1 MPFELDNDF
10 DSGVDIRVIGVG
22 GGGNNAVNRMISSNI
37 KGVEFIAVNTDRA
50 ALMKS
55 GAANKICIGE
65 NITGGKGAGA
75 KPEIGELSAEESIE
89 EIRRSIQGAD
99 MIFVATGMGGG
110 TGTGAAP
117 VVARI
122 AKEMGILTVG
132 IVTKPFKFEGGRRM
146 MQADAGIAE
155 LAKYVDSLVVI
166 PNERLK
172 EVSGQKVTL
181 MNAFSMADDVL
192 KHGVKSIS
200 DLINVVGFVNLDFAD
215 VSSIMRDAGL
225 AHMGV
230 GAANGENKAVDAAKA
245 AISSPL
251 LETSIDGAHGIL
263 VNITV
268 SPGVELDEVDRAS
281 TMIAEAAAPD
291 ANIIW
296 GATFDE
302 ELEDTVKITIIAT
315 GFDKASANNK
325 HAGKGGIRRAPNAP
339 AAPVVDYKSAVN
351 VGSDDEVEV
360 KPTPKADADSEY
372 GDLGD
377 IISLINKNR
386 EKSNYDEYGMKY

>member
-1 MPFELDNDF
+1 
-10 DSGVDIRVIGVG
+10 
-22 GGGNNAVNRMISSNI
+22 
-37 KGVEFIAVNTDRA
+37 
-50 ALMKS
+50 
-55 GAANKICIGE
+55 
-65 NITGGKGAGA
+65 
-75 KPEIGELSAEESIE
+75 
-89 EIRRSIQGAD
+89 
-99 MIFVATGMGGG
+99 MGGG

-245 AISSPL
+245 AIASPL

-325 HAGKGGIRRAPNAP
+325 HAGKGGIRRAPVAP
-339 AAPVVDYKSAVN
+339 AVDYKPATN
-351 VGSDDEVEV
+351 AGSDDETEV
-360 KPTPKADADSEY
+360 KPAPKADADNEY

-377 IISLINKNR
+377 IINLSIYFLKCFCCHNMRPLFCKFTIYQSLNLRAEIIKLLR
-386 EKSNYDEYGMKY
+386 LPL

>member
-22 GGGNNAVNRMISSNI
+22 GGGNNAVNRMISSNV

-55 GAANKICIGE
+55 GASNKICIGE

-245 AISSPL
+245 AIASPL

-325 HAGKGGIRRAPNAP
+325 HAGKGGIRRAPVAP
-339 AAPVVDYKSAVN
+339 AVDYKPATN
-351 VGSDDEVEV
+351 AGSDDETEV
-360 KPTPKADADSEY
+360 KPAPKADADNEY

-377 IISLINKNR
+377 IINLINKNR

>member
-339 AAPVVDYKSAVN
+339 AAPVVDYKPAAN

-360 KPTPKADADSEY
+360 KPAPKADADSEY

>member
-22 GGGNNAVNRMISSNI
+22 GGGNNAVNRMISSNV
-37 KGVEFIAVNTDRA
+37 KGVEFIAVNTDKA

-146 MQADAGIAE
+146 MQADAGIVE

-230 GAANGENKAVDAAKA
+230 GEANGENKAVDAAKA

-315 GFDKASANNK
+315 GFDKTSANNK

-339 AAPVVDYKSAVN
+339 VAPTLDVA
-351 VGSDDEVEV
+351 DDEDADV
-360 KPTPKADADSEY
+360 KPAPKAEKTGGYDDV
-372 GDLGD
+372 DD
-377 IISLINKNR
+377 IISIINKNR
-386 EKSNYDEYGMKY
+386 EKNNYDEYGVKY